1 MDRYEI
7 GAICLALGFVA
18 LLIYG
23 LLDNRRRARRA
34 AAQWKA
40 SEEARKLGQSWSKK

>member
-1 MDRYEI
+1 MDRYSI
-7 GAICLALGFVA
+7 GAIVLTVGFVV
-18 LLIYG
+18 LLVYG